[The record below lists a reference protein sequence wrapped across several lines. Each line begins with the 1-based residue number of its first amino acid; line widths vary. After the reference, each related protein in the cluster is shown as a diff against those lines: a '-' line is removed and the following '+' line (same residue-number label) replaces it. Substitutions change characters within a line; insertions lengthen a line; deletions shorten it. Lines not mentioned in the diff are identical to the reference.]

1 MARQNKVEATI
12 RRTAGEIKRYRLWTK
27 AVPIGI
33 GVALAILIIGY
44 VIAVLYSK
52 YGAFTV
58 FVNKFDS
65 LDYQLSLSESPS
77 YEGYTSRL
85 NAEIDEKI
93 TNIDGRDLP
102 DWLDNID
109 GPHNGEN
116 YVAYTFYCKN
126 AGKKTVTYSYELYIA
141 NMTLG
146 IEKAVR
152 IRLYVDGEPTDYAY
166 PRTDGVAGPE
176 PGTTAFYN
184 EKTVVKKNYEHFH
197 PGDLTKFTVVIW
209 LEGNDP
215 ECVNKIL
222 GGEMKVDMRME
233 VIYDEDLGQV
243 VDGL

>member
-1 MARQNKVEATI
+1 MARQNKVATSI

-33 GVALAILIIGY
+33 GLAVSILIIGY
-44 VIAVLYSK
+44 VIAVLYSR
-52 YGAFTV
+52 YGAVTV

-65 LDYQLSLSESPS
+65 LDYLLSLSESTG

-102 DWLDNID
+102 DYLDNID

-152 IRLYVDGEPTDYAY
+152 VRLYVNGEPTTYAF
-166 PRTDGVAGPE
+166 PRTDGGTGPE
-176 PGTTAFYN
+176 PGTTAFYS
-184 EKTVVKKNYEHFH
+184 EKTIVKKNVEHFH
-197 PGDLTKFTVVIW
+197 PGDLTKYTIVIW

-215 ECVNKIL
+215 ECVDRIL
-222 GGEMKVDMRME
+222 GGEMKVDMSME
-233 VIYDEDLGQV
+233 VIYDEDEGKV
-243 VDGL
+243 VTGL

>member
-27 AVPIGI
+27 GIPIGI
-33 GVALAILIIGY
+33 GIALAILIIGY

-141 NMTLG
+141 
-146 IEKAVR
+146 KDR
-152 IRLYVDGEPTDYAY
+152 
-166 PRTDGVAGPE
+166 
-176 PGTTAFYN
+176 
-184 EKTVVKKNYEHFH
+184 KSVV
-197 PGDLTKFTVVIW
+197 
-209 LEGNDP
+209 
-215 ECVNKIL
+215 
-222 GGEMKVDMRME
+222 
-233 VIYDEDLGQV
+233 
-243 VDGL
+243 